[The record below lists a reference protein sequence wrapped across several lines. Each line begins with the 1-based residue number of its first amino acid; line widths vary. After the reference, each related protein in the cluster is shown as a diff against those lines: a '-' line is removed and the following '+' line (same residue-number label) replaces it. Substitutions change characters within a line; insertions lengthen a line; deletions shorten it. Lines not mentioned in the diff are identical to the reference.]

1 MKVFLSWSGI
11 GSRSEA
17 VATLLN
23 EWLPCVI
30 QALNPW
36 ISTQNID
43 QGSLWYDEV
52 SSQLSE
58 TTTGILCL
66 SKANQERPW
75 LLFEAGAL
83 AKGLSKSRVC
93 ILLIDLES
101 AEVAAPLSF
110 FNHTMPNKD
119 GLRKLVTTLNRNMP
133 EHNLKPDVLA
143 KSFETYWPQFEDK
156 FTEILKRFPEVQTEE
171 TVDSDDMLKEI
182 LMTTRG
188 LSSRIRNL
196 EIKNRRVDHF
206 FERKS
211 PKNYVLDERIISMLS
226 SGLGV
231 EQIFNILNSES
242 PNQSQQDQFL
252 LMEAIEN
259 QKHNH
264 NFPGIT

>member
-17 VATLLN
+17 VASLLN

-36 ISTQNID
+36 ISTQDID
-43 QGSLWYDEV
+43 QGSLWFDEV

-110 FNHTMPNKD
+110 FNHTMPNKE
-119 GLRKLVTTLNRNMP
+119 GLRKLVTTLNRNMA
-133 EHNLKPDVLA
+133 EHNLKPDILE
-143 KSFETYWPQFEDK
+143 KSFETYWPQFESK
-156 FTEILKRFPEVQTEE
+156 FTKILESVPEIPTEK
-171 TVDSDDMLKEI
+171 TVDSNDMLKEI

-188 LSSRIRNL
+188 LSSRIRDIENKYRKL
-196 EIKNRRVDHF
+196 STAIEKKYDESEIL
-206 FERKS
+206 
-211 PKNYVLDERIISMLS
+211 LDEAESMLET
-226 SGLGV
+226 GMDK
-231 EQIFNILNSES
+231 QTIFEILTKKYSKIH
-242 PNQSQQDQFL
+242 PNAAERLFEFL
-252 LMEAIEN
+252 
-259 QKHNH
+259 KHQ
-264 NFPGIT
+264 

>member
-17 VATLLN
+17 VASLLN

-36 ISTQNID
+36 ISTQDID
-43 QGSLWYDEV
+43 QGSLWFDEV

-101 AEVAAPLSF
+101 AEVASPLSF
-110 FNHTMPNKD
+110 FNHTMPNKE
-119 GLRKLVTTLNRNMP
+119 GLKKLVTTLNRNMP
-133 EHNLKPDVLA
+133 EHNLKPDILA
-143 KSFETYWPQFEDK
+143 KSFETYWPQFESK
-156 FTEILKRFPEVQTEE
+156 FTEILENIPEIPIEK
-171 TVDSDDMLKEI
+171 TVNSDDMLKEI

-188 LSSRIRNL
+188 LSSRIRDIENKDRKISTFIEKKSDKGDTLLDEVKIML
-196 EIKNRRVDHF
+196 EIGLSIQSIFDILHKKYPNLHPSEKDKI
-206 FERKS
+206 FEF
-211 PKNYVLDERIISMLS
+211 
-226 SGLGV
+226 LG
-231 EQIFNILNSES
+231 
-242 PNQSQQDQFL
+242 SQ
-252 LMEAIEN
+252 
-259 QKHNH
+259 
-264 NFPGIT
+264 

>member
-17 VATLLN
+17 VASLLN

-36 ISTQNID
+36 ISTQDID
-43 QGSLWYDEV
+43 QGSLWFDEV

-101 AEVAAPLSF
+101 PEVASPLSF
-110 FNHTMPNKD
+110 FNHTMPNKE
-119 GLRKLVTTLNRNMP
+119 GLKKLVTTLNRNMP
-133 EHNLKPDVLA
+133 EHNLKPDILA
-143 KSFETYWPQFEDK
+143 NSFETYWPQFEHKFREILDK
-156 FTEILKRFPEVQTEE
+156 FPESQEE
-171 TVDSDDMLKEI
+171 KTIDSNAMLKEI
-182 LMTTRG
+182 LIATRG
-188 LSSRIRNL
+188 LSSRISQL
-196 EIKNRRVDHF
+196 ELKNRRVDLF
-206 FERKS
+206 LGDKS
-211 PKNYVLDERIISMLS
+211 NNSEEMKKEEKISSNDTYVPL
-226 SGLGV
+226 
-231 EQIFNILNSES
+231 NILLELINKYPEVSLS
-242 PNQSQQDQFL
+242 N
-252 LMEAIEN
+252 IE
-259 QKHNH
+259 KMAK
-264 NFPGIT
+264 TLY

>member
-36 ISTQNID
+36 VSTQNID
-43 QGSLWYDEV
+43 QGSLWFDEV

-66 SKANQERPW
+66 TKANQERPW

-101 AEVAAPLSF
+101 VEVAAPLSF
-110 FNHTMPNKD
+110 FNHTTPNKE
-119 GLRKLVTTLNRNMP
+119 GLKKLVITLNRSMT

-143 KSFETYWPQFEDK
+143 NSFETYWPQFENK
-156 FTEILKRFPEVQTEE
+156 FHKILEQCPEIQTEK

-182 LMTTRG
+182 LMTTRS
-188 LSSRIRNL
+188 LSSKIRDIENKYRKISTPIEQKSDERELLLDEAESML
-196 EIKNRRVDHF
+196 EIGMDSQKVFDILTSKYPKMPQGVVRKLFEFLKN
-206 FERKS
+206 
-211 PKNYVLDERIISMLS
+211 
-226 SGLGV
+226 
-231 EQIFNILNSES
+231 
-242 PNQSQQDQFL
+242 
-252 LMEAIEN
+252 
-259 QKHNH
+259 
-264 NFPGIT
+264 

>member
-17 VATLLN
+17 VASLLN

-36 ISTQNID
+36 ISTQDID
-43 QGSLWYDEV
+43 QGSLWFDEV

-66 SKANQERPW
+66 SKANQKRPW

-101 AEVAAPLSF
+101 PEVASPLSF
-110 FNHTMPNKD
+110 FNHTMPNKE
-119 GLRKLVTTLNRNMP
+119 GLKKLVTTLNRNMP
-133 EHNLKPDVLA
+133 EHNLKPDILA
-143 KSFETYWPQFEDK
+143 NSFETYWPQFESK
-156 FTEILKRFPEVQTEE
+156 FTEILENIPETRTEKM
-171 TVDSDDMLKEI
+171 VDSDDMLKEI

-188 LSSRIRNL
+188 LSSRIRDIENKDRKPST
-196 EIKNRRVDHF
+196 IVDK
-206 FERKS
+206 KS
-211 PKNYVLDERIISMLS
+211 FIDEVKEMHELGLPKQNIS
-226 SGLGV
+226 
-231 EQIFNILNSES
+231 EILNKKYPYVHPSAINEMIR
-242 PNQSQQDQFL
+242 L
-252 LMEAIEN
+252 LEN
-259 QKHNH
+259 Q
-264 NFPGIT
+264 

>member
-17 VATLLN
+17 VASLLN

-36 ISTQNID
+36 ISTQDID
-43 QGSLWYDEV
+43 QGSLWFDEV

-101 AEVAAPLSF
+101 PEVASPLSF
-110 FNHTMPNKD
+110 FNHTMPNKE
-119 GLRKLVTTLNRNMP
+119 GLKKLVTTLNRNMP
-133 EHNLKPDVLA
+133 EHNLKPDILA
-143 KSFETYWPQFEDK
+143 NSFETYWPQFESK
-156 FTEILKRFPEVQTEE
+156 FTEILKNIPEILTEK

-188 LSSRIRNL
+188 LSSRIRDIENKDRKLSTFIEKKSDKGDALLDEVKIML
-196 EIKNRRVDHF
+196 EIGLSNKSIFDILHKKYPNLHPSERDKI
-206 FERKS
+206 FEF
-211 PKNYVLDERIISMLS
+211 
-226 SGLGV
+226 LG
-231 EQIFNILNSES
+231 
-242 PNQSQQDQFL
+242 SQ
-252 LMEAIEN
+252 
-259 QKHNH
+259 
-264 NFPGIT
+264 

>member
-17 VATLLN
+17 VASLLN

-36 ISTQNID
+36 ISTQDID
-43 QGSLWYDEV
+43 QGSLWFDEV
-52 SSQLSE
+52 SSKLSE

-101 AEVAAPLSF
+101 AEVASPLSF
-110 FNHTMPNKD
+110 FNHTMPNKE
-119 GLRKLVTTLNRNMP
+119 GLKKLVTTLNRNMP
-133 EHNLKPDVLA
+133 EHNLKPDILA
-143 KSFETYWPQFEDK
+143 NSFATYWPQFESK
-156 FTEILKRFPEVQTEE
+156 FTEILENIPEIPTEK
-171 TVDSDDMLKEI
+171 TVDSNDMLKEI

-188 LSSRIRNL
+188 LSSRIRDVEN
-196 EIKNRRVDHF
+196 KY
-206 FERKS
+206 RKLS
-211 PKNYVLDERIISMLS
+211 TAIEKKYDESEFLLDEAESMLET
-226 SGLGV
+226 GMDK
-231 EQIFNILNSES
+231 QTIFEILTKKYSKIH
-242 PNQSQQDQFL
+242 PNPAEELFEFL
-252 LMEAIEN
+252 
-259 QKHNH
+259 KHQ
-264 NFPGIT
+264 